1 MIASQMK
8 IPNLNF
14 ENNIQTTIITIQKA
28 QANSF
33 QNNIFQE
40 TTATKNNQQ
49 QNANKPPS
57 EIQTTTTTTNETYS
71 QNQSDDDSNM
81 SWED

>member
-57 EIQTTTTTTNETYS
+57 EIQTTTTNETYS
-71 QNQSDDDSNM
+71 QNQSDDGSNM
-81 SWED
+81 AWED